1 MDPIKLFNH
10 EFIKQYDKISSFI
23 KGNHDNLTG
32 NDLRI
37 FIEDYL
43 TVSFPKLYCDVFS
56 KRYYPLGDIITQLTK
71 ENYITQQVSIDL
83 KRFKDTLNPAS
94 HTHGHFTLEELR
106 TFSKEILDYLDEN
119 FRID

>member
-10 EFIKQYDKISSFI
+10 EFIKQYEKISSFI
-23 KGNHDNLTG
+23 NGEIESLTG

-43 TVSFPKLYCDVFS
+43 TVSFPKLYCDIFS
-56 KRYYPLGDIITQLTK
+56 KKHYTLDEIITQLRDK
-71 ENYITQQVSIDL
+71 NYITVQVSVDL

-94 HTHGHFTLEELR
+94 HTYQHFKLEELR
-106 TFSKEILDYLDEN
+106 TYSRELLEYLDQN
-119 FRID
+119 FRIE